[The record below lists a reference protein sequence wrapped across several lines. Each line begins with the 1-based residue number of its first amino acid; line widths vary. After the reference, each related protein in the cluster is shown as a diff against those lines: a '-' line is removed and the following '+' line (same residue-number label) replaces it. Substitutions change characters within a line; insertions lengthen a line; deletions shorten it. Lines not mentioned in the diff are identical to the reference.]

1 MYDKDNLDGNDTG
14 IDISTSSLLDGD
26 ATDISLT
33 ESISYDSVSVSSD
46 LPLDPGSASSSK
58 EVSPEHRSLTLPSKL
73 DVKQLEWDDI
83 DDLLQV
89 KQYDENAQTR

>member
-1 MYDKDNLDGNDTG
+1 MYDKDNFDGNDTG
-14 IDISTSSLLDGD
+14 IDISTSSLMDGD
-26 ATDISLT
+26 ATDIS
-33 ESISYDSVSVSSD
+33 ESISYDTASVSSD
-46 LPLDPGSASSSK
+46 LPSPGSSSSSK
-58 EVSPEHRSLTLPSKL
+58 EVSPDHKSLTLPSKL

>member
-1 MYDKDNLDGNDTG
+1 M
-14 IDISTSSLLDGD
+14 DGD

-46 LPLDPGSASSSK
+46 LPSPVSSGSSK
-58 EVSPEHRSLTLPSKL
+58 EVSPEHKSLTLPSKL

-89 KQYDENAQTR
+89 KQFDENAQTRYPSQFSIIFQRIRSSPIIQ

>member
-1 MYDKDNLDGNDTG
+1 M
-14 IDISTSSLLDGD
+14 DGD

-33 ESISYDSVSVSSD
+33 ESISYDTVSVSSD
-46 LPLDPGSASSSK
+46 LPSPVSSSSSK
-58 EVSPEHRSLTLPSKL
+58 EVSPEHKSLTLPSKL

>member
-1 MYDKDNLDGNDTG
+1 M
-14 IDISTSSLLDGD
+14 DGD

-33 ESISYDSVSVSSD
+33 ESISYDTVSVSSD
-46 LPLDPGSASSSK
+46 LPSPISSSSSK
-58 EVSPEHRSLTLPSKL
+58 EVSPEHKSLTLPSKL
-73 DVKQLEWDDI
+73 DVKQLEWDEI